1 LQINLPIAIMAPHLT
16 KEQSMNIIKALSFY
30 MEQQGWTK
38 AELNRQSGV
47 NLATISL
54 VMNGHRGASLTT
66 MKMWSDSF
74 GIPLS
79 EFIKAGE

>member
-1 LQINLPIAIMAPHLT
+1 
-16 KEQSMNIIKALSFY
+16 MNIIKALSFY

-79 EFIKAGE
+79 EFIKAGEQYGEEGLLRNDTCQRQV

>member
-1 LQINLPIAIMAPHLT
+1 
-16 KEQSMNIIKALSFY
+16 
-30 MEQQGWTK
+30 MEQNGWTK

-66 MKMWSDSF
+66 MKMWSDCF
-74 GIPLS
+74 GVKLS
-79 EFIKAGE
+79 EFVAAGE

>member
-1 LQINLPIAIMAPHLT
+1 
-16 KEQSMNIIKALSFY
+16 MNIIKALTYY
-30 MEQQGWTK
+30 MEQNGWTK

-66 MKMWSDSF
+66 MKMWSDCF
-74 GIPLS
+74 GVKLS
-79 EFIKAGE
+79 EFVEAGE

>member
-1 LQINLPIAIMAPHLT
+1 
-16 KEQSMNIIKALSFY
+16 MNIIKALTHY
-30 MEQQGWTK
+30 MEQNGWTK

-66 MKMWSDSF
+66 MKMWSDCF
-74 GIPLS
+74 GVKLS
-79 EFIKAGE
+79 EFVAAGE